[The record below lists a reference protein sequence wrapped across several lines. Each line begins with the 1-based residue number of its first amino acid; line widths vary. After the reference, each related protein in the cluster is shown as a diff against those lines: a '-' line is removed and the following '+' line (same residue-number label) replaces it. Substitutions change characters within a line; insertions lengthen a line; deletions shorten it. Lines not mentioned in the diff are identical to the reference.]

1 MAELRSGV
9 LEAIGRTP
17 LTRLR
22 KVVPPGSASV
32 LAKLEFTNP
41 TGSMK
46 DRVAKAMIEAAEK
59 DGRLG
64 PGSTVV
70 EYTAGTTGISLA
82 LVCAAKGY
90 RLHVVF
96 SDAFAPEKQ
105 RMMEAFGAEVTIVP
119 SDHQRIT
126 ERLIKEMVATAQRIA
141 ERPGHWFCNQLSN
154 RDGAQGYHALG
165 EEIWQQTDG
174 AVHAFVHG
182 IGTAHSLHGTTEA
195 LWKHNPKILVVGWE
209 PAESP
214 ILSEGITGAHNIE
227 GTGIGYVPPLWE
239 PKLVNRLVTVSTAD
253 AKAMARRLA
262 REEALFVG
270 TSSGANVVAAL
281 KVARELGPDASVVTL
296 MVDSGL
302 RYLSTDLFRGP
313 VHGEDRRAK
322 PTRPRPGKSEPRPTP

>member
-1 MAELRSGV
+1 
-9 LEAIGRTP
+9 
-17 LTRLR
+17 
-22 KVVPPGSASV
+22 VVPSGSAQV

-59 DGRLG
+59 DGRLP
-64 PGSTVV
+64 PGGTVV

-96 SDAFAPEKQ
+96 SDAFAEEKK
-105 RMMEAFGAEVTIVP
+105 RTMEAFGAEVTVVP
-119 SDHQRIT
+119 SDRKQIT
-126 ERLIKEMVATAQRIA
+126 ERLIKEMVATARRIA
-141 ERPGHWFCNQLSN
+141 ERPGHWFCDQLTN

-165 EEIWQQTDG
+165 EEIWQQTAGTLD
-174 AVHAFVHG
+174 AFVQA

-195 LWKHNPKILVVGWE
+195 LWRHNPKIQVVGWE
-209 PAESP
+209 PTESP
-214 ILSEGITGAHNIE
+214 VLSKAVTGAHQIE
-227 GTGIGYVPPLWE
+227 GVGIGYVPPLWD
-239 PKLVNRLVTVSTAD
+239 PKLVNRLVTVSTAE
-253 AKAMARRLA
+253 AVAMARRLA

-281 KVARELGPDASVVTL
+281 RVARELGPDATVVTL

-313 VHGEDRRAK
+313 
-322 PTRPRPGKSEPRPTP
+322 

>member
-1 MAELRSGV
+1 VTIVGNDV
-9 LEAIGRTP
+9 LEAVGNTP
-17 LTRLR
+17 LVRLR
-22 KVVPPGSASV
+22 KVVPSGSAQV

-59 DGRLG
+59 DGRLA
-64 PGSTVV
+64 PGGTVV

-96 SDAFAPEKQ
+96 SDAFAEEKK
-105 RMMEAFGAEVTIVP
+105 RTMEAFGAEVTVVP
-119 SDHQRIT
+119 SDHKQIT
-126 ERLIKEMVATAQRIA
+126 ERLIKEMVATARRIA
-141 ERPGHWFCNQLSN
+141 ERPGHWFCDQLTN

-165 EEIWQQTDG
+165 EEIWQQTAGTLD
-174 AVHAFVHG
+174 AFVQA

-195 LWKHNPKILVVGWE
+195 LWRHNPRIQIVGWE
-209 PAESP
+209 PTESP
-214 ILSEGITGAHNIE
+214 VLSKSVTGAHQIE
-227 GTGIGYVPPLWE
+227 GVGIGYVPPLWD
-239 PKLVNRLVTVSTAD
+239 PKLVNRLVTVSTAE
-253 AKAMARRLA
+253 AVAMARRLA

-281 KVARELGPDASVVTL
+281 RVARELGPDATVVTL

-313 VHGEDRRAK
+313 
-322 PTRPRPGKSEPRPTP
+322 

>member
-1 MAELRSGV
+1 MTIVGNDV
-9 LEAIGRTP
+9 LDAVGNTP
-17 LTRLR
+17 IVRLR
-22 KVVPPGSASV
+22 KVVPSGSAQV

-59 DGRLG
+59 DGRLAPSG
-64 PGSTVV
+64 TVV

-96 SDAFAPEKQ
+96 SDAFAEEKK
-105 RMMEAFGAEVTIVP
+105 RTMEAFGAEVTVVP
-119 SDHQRIT
+119 SDRKQIT
-126 ERLIKEMVATAQRIA
+126 ERLIKEMVATARRIA
-141 ERPGHWFCNQLSN
+141 ERPGHWFCDQLTN

-165 EEIWQQTDG
+165 EEIWQQTAGTLD
-174 AVHAFVHG
+174 AFVQA

-195 LWKHNPKILVVGWE
+195 LWRHNPKIQVVGWE
-209 PAESP
+209 PTESP
-214 ILSEGITGAHNIE
+214 VLSKAVTGAHQIE
-227 GTGIGYVPPLWE
+227 GVGIGYVPPLWD
-239 PKLVNRLVTVSTAD
+239 PKLVNRLVTVSTAE
-253 AKAMARRLA
+253 AVAMARRLA

-281 KVARELGPDASVVTL
+281 RVARELGPDATVVTL

-313 VHGEDRRAK
+313 
-322 PTRPRPGKSEPRPTP
+322 